1 VFLNFSKVKDFTSID
16 WIVFIIYALIIVSL
30 GLWVSRKKKGE
41 QRTSRDYFLAGRSLP
56 WWAIGCTLLAAN
68 ISAEHFIA
76 MSGSGYAIGL
86 AIAAYE
92 WIAAASLIFVAKF
105 FLPVFINKGFFTMP
119 DYLSQRYDRKVST
132 CFAVFWILV
141 YIFVNMTSVI
151 YLGALAMERIIGV
164 PLVYGVLGFAVLSAL
179 YSIWGGIKA
188 VAWTDIVNVAVLII
202 GGLVTTA
209 LALNTLSNG
218 NGVIAGFN
226 ELLERAPQ
234 KFHMII
240 EKGTLFAPDGKGGL
254 KDAFSDLP
262 GLGVIIGSMWL
273 TNLSFW
279 GFNQFIIQKGL
290 AAKNLKE
297 AQLGVVFAAYLKL
310 LVPLLVVIPGIAVF
324 AMGVKLGKSDEAY
337 PWLIRNIIPIGIR
350 GLSFAAIAAAAV
362 SSISS
367 IVNSASTIFTM
378 DIYKSFINKKAS
390 EKELV
395 RVGTIVAF
403 FALLIA
409 TIIAPQLKTLD
420 QAYQYIQEYTGFIY
434 PGEFLIFFCG
444 LFWRKASSKAALWV
458 ALLTIPMGLLI
469 KILFPGM
476 PFVLR
481 IGYVFIILFFVM
493 VGGSLLDKSHNV
505 DNVIDMTSGKK
516 TAGIGIKIV
525 AFAMLA
531 GIVAAFFV
539 YPMRTLALES
549 VYVLIFMLILL
560 GLILIFNYKLKKM
573 DHKAII
579 TEKGLFR
586 TSTVFN
592 VAAIGVWG
600 ILAVLY
606 IIFW

>member
-1 VFLNFSKVKDFTSID
+1 MKQFTFLDWAVFFTYA
-16 WIVFIIYALIIVSL
+16 IVIVTI
-30 GLWVSRKKKGE
+30 GLWVSRTKKGQ
-41 QRTSRDYFLAGRSLP
+41 QRTSQDYFLASRSLP
-56 WWAIGCTLLAAN
+56 WWAIGSTLLAAN

-105 FLPVFINKGFFTMP
+105 FLPVFISKGFFTMP
-119 DYLSQRYDRKVST
+119 QYLSERYDKKVST

-141 YIFVNMTSVI
+141 YTFVNMTAVI
-151 YLGALAMERIIGV
+151 YLGALAMERIIGI
-164 PLVYGVLGFAVLSAL
+164 PLIYGVIGFSAFSAL
-179 YSIWGGIKA
+179 YSLWGGIKA
-188 VAWTDIVNVAVLII
+188 VAWTDIVNVTVLIF

-209 LALNTLSNG
+209 FALNALSDG
-218 NGVIAGFN
+218 NGVIAGFT
-226 ELLERAPQ
+226 ELLEKAPQ

-290 AAKNLKE
+290 AAKNLRE
-297 AQLGVVFAAYLKL
+297 AQLGVAFAGYLKL
-310 LVPLLVVIPGIAVF
+310 LVPLLVVIPGITVF
-324 AMGVKLGKSDEAY
+324 ALGAKLGKSDEAY
-337 PWLIRNIIPIGIR
+337 PWLIRNIIPVGIT

-378 DIYKSFINKKAS
+378 DIYKSFINKKAT
-390 EKELV
+390 EKQLV

-403 FALLIA
+403 VTLLIA
-409 TIIAPQLKTLD
+409 TIVAPQLRTLD

-444 LFWRKASSKAALWV
+444 LFWRKASAKAALWT
-458 ALLTIPMGLLI
+458 ALLTIPMGLGM
-469 KILFPGM
+469 KILFPEM

-481 IGYVFIILFFVM
+481 IGYVFIILFFVF
-493 VGGSLLDKSHNV
+493 VGISLLDKSHIKE
-505 DNVIDMTSGKK
+505 NVIDITSGKK
-516 TAGIGIKIV
+516 MIRLGLLLFSGAL
-525 AFAMLA
+525 FA
-531 GIVAAFFV
+531 GIVSAFFV
-539 YPMRTLALES
+539 HPLRNFALDA
-549 VYVLIFMLILL
+549 VYVLVFGFILI
-560 GLILIFNYKLKKM
+560 GLILIFNNKLKNM
-573 DHKAII
+573 DVKAIVI
-579 TEKGLFR
+579 SKGLFR
-586 TSTVFN
+586 TSITFN
-592 VAAIGVWG
+592 IAVVGILG
-600 ILAVLY
+600 ILAALY
-606 IIFW
+606 CIFW